1 MITEAKRMNKF
12 IHGGFTYKE
21 CKVFPGK
28 PHHFKRQRKKNLRK
42 GFGKN
47 KEGEKL
53 SEYSVI
59 ELKRVFQKAGVVT
72 VSNAKA
78 GQVI

>member
-28 PHHFKRQRKKNLRK
+28 PHHLKRQRKKNLRK
-42 GFGKN
+42 GFGTN
-47 KEGEKL
+47 KEGEKP
-53 SEYSVI
+53 S
-59 ELKRVFQKAGVVT
+59 T
-72 VSNAKA
+72 VS
-78 GQVI
+78 